1 MAGLLEDG
9 DSDALA
15 YQGNN
20 RTRKAEHCEEENVS
34 PNLARSTTDLA
45 EWDRKDGSYS
55 TWAHGQTC
63 RPLKR

>member
-20 RTRKAEHCEEENVS
+20 RTRKAKHCEEQNVS
-34 PNLARSTTDLA
+34 PDLARKY
-45 EWDRKDGSYS
+45 DRLS
-55 TWAHGQTC
+55 
-63 RPLKR
+63 RVE